1 MMEAQLA
8 VDSVADVADLV
19 YYQAPGA
26 KQVVTVSLPSG
37 VDWANSWIGHPTASG
52 GLEVNLAMTTSTGGN
67 TDVVGTTSGEV
78 RGTWPT
84 TSGTYNFVVRKT
96 AEGYVLISPYDLT
109 FTLSPQS
116 YTAIVQRTNVT
127 SFTLTA
133 TEVGGSGRTLTLTP
147 SGDIASWITTGSG
160 TLALATGGTN
170 STTVTITVPSDAAL
184 GYYTSELEAADNENT
199 DSVYITILVVST
211 QTEPWTFNST
221 CRLDLNITAP
231 TNTTYYSTPV
241 ALNFNMPEAVMWCGY
256 SLDDQDPLRVS
267 GNSTLLISRG
277 EHKLE
282 LFCMG
287 ESGCS
292 GFDSDYFTLQIS
304 DADNALKCFDL
315 DPIRAYNGTYGNVLS
330 QVLVSDNV
338 RGDQYLISFGNLT
351 FINIDWSLVMPG
363 NKSDIVIH
371 NISQTVEHWEDS
383 NQMDIILQWQLTNGW
398 GATVCTLPINQANQ
412 GAEANN
418 TCTLYGRQ
426 ALENPGQKETLS
438 TRLFYVPH
446 AASGHDSHV
455 DWTQVT
461 LCYGEKIKSL
471 TILSPLNQNYL
482 TNSIYFNT
490 SSNALLYAALYSL
503 DGAANQTMTLSMTN
517 ASSLVNV
524 ANGAHTVTFF
534 GNDSYG
540 NPLTNTTSFS
550 VNTVADTTKPD
561 ITIVSPLNQT
571 YSVNYV
577 WANATLNETGSWCA
591 YSLDSGANSTMTALN
606 ATYWYYNVTALSN
619 AQHSIRFYCNDTAS
633 NMNQTALRYFNVS
646 TAVADTTKPDITIV
660 SPLNQTYAANQKW
673 VYANVTTN
681 ESASLC
687 QYSLDSAANATLT
700 SLNATYWYQNVTVAT
715 NGSHSIR
722 FYCNDTSGNMNQ
734 TALRYFSINVTA
746 KVKKCASMGV
756 ANALDSQGNN
766 ETTNIKVSENT
777 RADITSIDKTH
788 DQWLMVNMTGA
799 IPAGSVIDNA
809 TATVEHYE
817 DDGGI
822 TPALQWWNSTAWVN
836 QCTFANIWTDTNDTC
851 ALSALIDTV
860 GEANAID
867 LRMYYTASKA
877 AAKIA
882 YVDYMT
888 VLVCYQE

>member
-1 MMEAQLA
+1 
-8 VDSVADVADLV
+8 
-19 YYQAPGA
+19 
-26 KQVVTVSLPSG
+26 
-37 VDWANSWIGHPTASG
+37 
-52 GLEVNLAMTTSTGGN
+52 
-67 TDVVGTTSGEV
+67 
-78 RGTWPT
+78 
-84 TSGTYNFVVRKT
+84 
-96 AEGYVLISPYDLT
+96 
-109 FTLSPQS
+109 
-116 YTAIVQRTNVT
+116 
-127 SFTLTA
+127 
-133 TEVGGSGRTLTLTP
+133 
-147 SGDIASWITTGSG
+147 
-160 TLALATGGTN
+160 
-170 STTVTITVPSDAAL
+170 
-184 GYYTSELEAADNENT
+184 
-199 DSVYITILVVST
+199 
-211 QTEPWTFNST
+211 
-221 CRLDLNITAP
+221 
-231 TNTTYYSTPV
+231 
-241 ALNFNMPEAVMWCGY
+241 
-256 SLDDQDPLRVS
+256 
-267 GNSTLLISRG
+267 
-277 EHKLE
+277 
-282 LFCMG
+282 
-287 ESGCS
+287 
-292 GFDSDYFTLQIS
+292 
-304 DADNALKCFDL
+304 
-315 DPIRAYNGTYGNVLS
+315 
-330 QVLVSDNV
+330 
-338 RGDQYLISFGNLT
+338 
-351 FINIDWSLVMPG
+351 
-363 NKSDIVIH
+363 
-371 NISQTVEHWEDS
+371 
-383 NQMDIILQWQLTNGW
+383 
-398 GATVCTLPINQANQ
+398 VCTLPINQANQ

-550 VNTVADTTKPD
+550 VNT
-561 ITIVSPLNQT
+561 
-571 YSVNYV
+571 
-577 WANATLNETGSWCA
+577 
-591 YSLDSGANSTMTALN
+591 
-606 ATYWYYNVTALSN
+606 
-619 AQHSIRFYCNDTAS
+619 
-633 NMNQTALRYFNVS
+633 
-646 TAVADTTKPDITIV
+646 VADTTKPDITIV

>member
-1 MMEAQLA
+1 MRGQSATEFLMLAAFLLLLIIPITYGIFTESSESSRMMEAQLA

-184 GYYTSELEAADNENT
+184 GYYTSELEAADSENT

-304 DADNALKCFDL
+304 DADNALKCFNL

-571 YSVNYV
+571 Y
-577 WANATLNETGSWCA
+577 
-591 YSLDSGANSTMTALN
+591 
-606 ATYWYYNVTALSN
+606 
-619 AQHSIRFYCNDTAS
+619 
-633 NMNQTALRYFNVS
+633 
-646 TAVADTTKPDITIV
+646 
-660 SPLNQTYAANQKW
+660 AANQKW